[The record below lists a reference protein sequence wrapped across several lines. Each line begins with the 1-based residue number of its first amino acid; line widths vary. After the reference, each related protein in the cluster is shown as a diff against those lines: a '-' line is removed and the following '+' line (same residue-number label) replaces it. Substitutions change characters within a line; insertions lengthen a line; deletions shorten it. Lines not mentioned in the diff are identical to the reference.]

1 MSEENVMIK
10 TEVVIVGA
18 GPAGL
23 GCAALLKQMGIE
35 DTELVVLEKGEIGQ
49 TFLQWPE
56 SMRFITPS
64 FPSNGYHQ
72 TDLNAITPDT
82 SPAFSIGKEHLDGKE
97 YAQYLSMIT
106 QHYNIKV
113 ETNTCLKR
121 IVNLADEDG
130 FELETESM
138 TIRCNYLIWAGG
150 EFHSPNLSAFRG
162 AELCKHN
169 SEISQ
174 WNDLDKGEYL
184 VIGGYESGVDAAYNL
199 ANTGNKVTVLDF
211 IGNDDTN
218 TYDPSLVLSPYTA
231 ERLANLSTRGN
242 VELDDKFRVESV
254 VKGDNG
260 YTVTSSCGKVIS
272 SKFPPINCT
281 GFDINLGPVSKL
293 FDYQANGYPSIN
305 KFDESSKV
313 SNLFLAGSRLYHD
326 PTLLCFIYKFRGRFF
341 APCSVIGEELA
352 LDMSI
357 LRHYKKSGMIL
368 NDLDCC
374 VEQECFC

>member
-1 MSEENVMIK
+1 MTK

-35 DTELVVLEKGEIGQ
+35 DNELLVLEKGEIGQ
-49 TFLQWPE
+49 TFLDWPE

-82 SPAFSIGKEHLDGKE
+82 SPAFTTGKEHLNGKE
-97 YAQYLSMIT
+97 YAKYLSMVA
-106 QHYNIKV
+106 QHYNIKI
-113 ETNTCLKR
+113 ETHTFLKR
-121 IVNLADEDG
+121 VIKLPDQDG
-130 FELETESM
+130 FELKTDLM

-150 EFHSPNLSAFRG
+150 EYHSPNMSAFAG

-169 SEISQ
+169 SEISL
-174 WNDLDKGEYL
+174 WNNLDKGDYI

-199 ANTGNKVTVLDF
+199 AKSGNKVTILDF
-211 IGNDDTN
+211 VSNTAN

-231 ERLANLSTRGN
+231 ERLANLSKRDN
-242 VELDDKFRVESV
+242 VELDNNFRVNSV
-254 VKGDNG
+254 EIKENNYV
-260 YTVTSSCGKVIS
+260 VTSSCGKIIV
-272 SKFPPINCT
+272 SKYPPINCT
-281 GFDINLGPVSKL
+281 GFDINLGPVSEL
-293 FDYQANGYPSIN
+293 FHYQVNGYPSIN
-305 KFDESSKV
+305 KFDESSKAR
-313 SNLFLAGSRLYHD
+313 NLFLAGSRLFHD

-357 LRHYKKSGMIL
+357 LRHYKQSGMIL
-368 NDLDCC
+368 NDLNCC

>member
-1 MSEENVMIK
+1 MIK

-35 DTELVVLEKGEIGQ
+35 EGELIVLEQGEIGE
-49 TFLQWPE
+49 TFLKWPE

-82 SPAFSIGKEHLDGKE
+82 SPAFSTGKEHLNGKE
-97 YAQYLSMIT
+97 YAQYLNLVT
-106 QHYNIKV
+106 QHYDIKV
-113 ETNTCLKR
+113 NTQTRLKSV
-121 IVNLADEDG
+121 VNLTDEEG
-130 FELETESM
+130 FLLDTDSLS
-138 TIRCNYLIWAGG
+138 IRCNFIIWAGG
-150 EFHSPNLSAFRG
+150 EFHTPNVNAFSG
-162 AELCKHN
+162 ASLCIHN
-169 SEISQ
+169 SEIQ
-174 WNDLDKGEYL
+174 RWNEKEQGAYI

-199 ANTGNKVTVLDF
+199 ANEGNKVTVLDF
-211 IGNDDTN
+211 IGNNSDS
-218 TYDPSLVLSPYTA
+218 YDPSMVLSPYTA
-231 ERLANLSTRGN
+231 ERLANLSSLDQ
-242 VELDDKFRVESV
+242 VELDEEFNVASV
-254 VKGDNG
+254 QKKAEQYV
-260 YTVTSSCGKVIS
+260 VTSTCGKVLTS
-272 SKFPPINCT
+272 RFPPINCT
-281 GFDINLGPVSKL
+281 GFDINLGPVAEL
-293 FDYQANGYPSIN
+293 FDYQANGYPLVN

-313 SNLFLAGSRLYHD
+313 RNLFLAGSRLYHD

-357 LRHYKKSGMIL
+357 FRHYKKAGMVL
-368 NDLDCC
+368 NDLNCC

>member
-1 MSEENVMIK
+1 MIK

-35 DTELVVLEKGEIGQ
+35 DTELLVLEQGEIGE
-49 TFLQWPE
+49 TFLNWPE

-82 SPAFSIGKEHLDGKE
+82 SPAFSIGKEHLSGKE
-97 YAQYLSMIT
+97 YAQYLTMVT
-106 QHYNIKV
+106 EHYNIKV
-113 ETNTCLKR
+113 STQTRLHS
-121 IVNLADEDG
+121 VVDLVDEEG
-130 FELETESM
+130 FLLETDTL
-138 TIRCNYLIWAGG
+138 TIRCNFIIWAGG
-150 EFHSPNLSAFRG
+150 EFHTPNLSAFTG
-162 AELCKHN
+162 AALCNHN
-169 SEISQ
+169 SQIKQ
-174 WNDLDKGEYL
+174 WSDLAQGEYI

-211 IGNDDTN
+211 IGNN
-218 TYDPSLVLSPYTA
+218 TESYDPSTVLSPYTA
-231 ERLANLSTRGN
+231 ERLANLSELGQ
-242 VELDDKFRVESV
+242 VELDDAFNVASV
-254 VKGDNG
+254 HKAGELYV
-260 YTVTSSCGKVIS
+260 VTSSCGKVLTS
-272 SKFPPINCT
+272 PFPPINCT
-281 GFDINLGPVSKL
+281 GFDINLGPVSEL
-293 FDYQANGYPSIN
+293 FDYQANGYPSVN
-305 KFDESSKV
+305 KFDESSKIR
-313 SNLFLAGSRLYHD
+313 NLFLAGSRLYHD

-357 LRHYKKSGMIL
+357 FRHYKKSGMIL
-368 NDLDCC
+368 NDLSCC